1 MITIYG
7 AEWCKWCKAAKRVA
21 EERGLPHVWKDVE
34 NLDLYDEMN
43 SKLPV
48 ESSKIPQIFWDDRY
62 IGGHDAFVMEI
73 ENTSGGYGDGK
84 F

>member
-7 AEWCKWCKAAKRVA
+7 AEWCTWCKKAKKVA

-34 NLDLYDEMN
+34 DLTLYEEMK
-43 SKLPV
+43 SKVPTPT
-48 ESSKIPQIFWDDRY
+48 SKIPQIFWYDRY
-62 IGGHDAFVMEI
+62 IGGHDAFVAEI

-84 F
+84 V

>member
-21 EERGLPHVWKDVE
+21 EERGLLHVWKDVE
-34 NLDLYDEMN
+34 DLTLYEEMK
-43 SKLPV
+43 SKVPV
-48 ESSKIPQIFWDDRY
+48 NTSKIPQIFWDDRY
-62 IGGHDAFVMEI
+62 IGGHDAFVSEI

-84 F
+84 I